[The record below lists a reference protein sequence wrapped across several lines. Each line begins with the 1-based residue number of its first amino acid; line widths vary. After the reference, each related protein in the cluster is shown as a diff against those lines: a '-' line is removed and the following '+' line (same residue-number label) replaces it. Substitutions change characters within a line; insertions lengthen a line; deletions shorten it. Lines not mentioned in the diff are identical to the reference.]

1 MAPKS
6 GRCLKQRQGLQVPS
20 LRNKGLH
27 SAEAIQSRALPKIG
41 KLGDP
46 LTCHLPKVSYCP
58 HNKLQLQTHLYSGLQ
73 IMPPGLLLG
82 RLLSSPHPNTPMP
95 STPRPQAALCLDGCP
110 SNVHMA
116 RSSPSHS
123 GQKRGLSWPPSSSPC
138 FPASHSYILLCPT
151 QSIRSRTAEALP
163 VLFITLSAGVEWY
176 WIMQARTHPHAA
188 CKNLVLLRYPP
199 FQSQEVDA

>member
-46 LTCHLPKVSYCP
+46 LTCHLPKVSYRP
-58 HNKLQLQTHLYSGLQ
+58 HNKSQLQTHLYSGLQ
-73 IMPPGLLLG
+73 MMPPGLLLG

-116 RSSPSHS
+116 RSLPSHS

-138 FPASHSYILLCPT
+138 FSASHFYVLLCPT
-151 QSIRSRTAEALP
+151 QSIRSPTAEALP

-176 WIMQARTHPHAA
+176 LDYAGKNPPPH
-188 CKNLVLLRYPP
+188 CLQNLVLLRYSP
-199 FQSQEVDA
+199 FQSQEADA